1 MSRTGVAH
9 EDFFSPDGVAATAI
23 GRAWVDGMTV
33 VDAAAYRVALD
44 DFDAHVGCMDS
55 LID

>member
-1 MSRTGVAH
+1 MPRTGVAH
-9 EDFFSPDGVAATAI
+9 QDFFSSDGVAATTI

-33 VDAAAYRVALD
+33 VDATAYRVALD
-44 DFDAHVGCMDS
+44 DFDAHVGCLDS